1 MLFKVL
7 VRMDIEVKFI
17 ENSQLPIPFE
27 GWRGGVEGHPGGKI
41 NLLMMTENG
50 I

>member
-1 MLFKVL
+1 MNNLFKVL

-17 ENSQLPIPFE
+17 ENSQLPIPCS
-27 GWRGGVEGHPGGKI
+27 GGHPGGKI
-41 NLLMMTENG
+41 NLLMITENG

>member
-1 MLFKVL
+1 
-7 VRMDIEVKFI
+7 MDIEVRFI
-17 ENSQLPIPFE
+17 ENSQLPIPFW
-27 GWRGGVEGHPGGKI
+27 GWGEGHSGGKI

>member
-17 ENSQLPIPFE
+17 ENSQLPIPFGEVGE
-27 GWRGGVEGHPGGKI
+27 GWKGTLVVK
-41 NLLMMTENG
+41 
-50 I
+50 

>member
-17 ENSQLPIPFE
+17 ENNQLPIPFG
-27 GWRGGVEGHPGGKI
+27 GWGGWKGTLIVK
-41 NLLMMTENG
+41 LVY
-50 I
+50 